1 MPRIL
6 RSPGS
11 KSFRLENVSVPN
23 ADGARCERVDIRGGL
38 RQGPLRVTSGSRGE
52 GSPASGLPPTADVTM
67 GASLFGFGP

>member
-1 MPRIL
+1 M
-6 RSPGS
+6 
-11 KSFRLENVSVPN
+11 FQFQTQT
-23 ADGARCERVDIRGGL
+23 ARDASGVDIRGGL